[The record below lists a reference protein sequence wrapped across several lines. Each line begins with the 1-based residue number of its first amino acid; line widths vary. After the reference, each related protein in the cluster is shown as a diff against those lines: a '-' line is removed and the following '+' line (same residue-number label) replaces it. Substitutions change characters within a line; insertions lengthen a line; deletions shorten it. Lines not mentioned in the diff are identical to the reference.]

1 MIYGSLQVH
10 GLNKMGKDLA
20 RSMKGKKNIKGQVGP
35 VITMLKREGE
45 TFEQQMRPSKEGF
58 GVRTEVRGRGEQLAI
73 ADLNA
78 LVSDTRNWT
87 ALNATTQRLGWE
99 FEDVTAYDKI
109 EKVARLALQALP
121 LYSGFDSSLMVKDS
135 HSNPFRVV
143 RRMRMGAATR
153 EILNLGGTII
163 AARSDDSVHPTNP
176 HNPKSLLRVTNLQ
189 GKLSLSDFKLSEV
202 GLRRRDHGN
211 REKIKERVRQLLEK
225 LTKKHTFVDLVPL
238 ADRLCEMGRPV
249 EASVRE
255 KVTRDDDEA
264 AGIVEEW
271 VVGAL
276 VERIIIESAEKKLSN
291 EREKKMKKWDD
302 DEKRGA
308 VESIHEMLD
317 AHTQLGTYN
326 GGGKNKIENYFM
338 MRQLPRKSTNDAGR
352 GGNTGGQVRKFNI
365 EGWGKQW
372 LTWSKENAKEAT
384 GQEAEH
390 HWQLAEYIVEQSLER
405 TYKRKLKEQ
414 GFWREARR

>member
-1 MIYGSLQVH
+1 MGS
-10 GLNKMGKDLA
+10 DLA
-20 RSMKGKKNIKGQVGP
+20 RSMKGKQNIKGLVGP

-45 TFEQQMRPSKEGF
+45 TFEQQMRPSKIGF
-58 GVRTEVRGRGEQLAI
+58 GVRIEVRARGKQLAI

-109 EKVARLALQALP
+109 EKVARLALQAIP

-143 RRMRMGAATR
+143 RIVRMGAATR
-153 EILNLGGTII
+153 EILNVGGTII
-163 AARSDDSVHPTNP
+163 TARSDDSVHPTNP
-176 HNPKSLLRVTNLQ
+176 HNSKSLLRVTNLQ

-202 GLRRRDHGN
+202 RLRRGDHGN
-211 REKIKERVRQLLEK
+211 RKKIEKRVRELLEK
-225 LTKKHTFVDLVPL
+225 LTEKHTVVDLVPL

-255 KVTRDDDEA
+255 EVTRDDDKA
-264 AGIVEEW
+264 AGILEEW

-291 EREKKMKKWDD
+291 EREKKMEEWDD
-302 DEKRGA
+302 DQKRGA
-308 VESIHEMLD
+308 VESIHKMLD
-317 AHTQLGTYN
+317 DHTQLGTYN
-326 GGGKNKIENYFM
+326 GGKKKIENYFL
-338 MRQLPRKSTNDAGR
+338 MRQLPRKPTNDAGR
-352 GGNTGGQVRKFNI
+352 GGNTGGQLRKFNI
-365 EGWGKQW
+365 EGWSEQW

-405 TYKRKLKEQ
+405 TYKRELKEQ